1 MNSQHIE
8 SISLISPQKVM
19 IVKYR
24 NTYVLAALRTAIG
37 RFGEVF
43 KSLNSPE
50 LTAPLLRAAIEN
62 LV

>member
-1 MNSQHIE
+1 
-8 SISLISPQKVM
+8 M

-24 NTYVLAALRTAIG
+24 NTYVLAALRAAIG
-37 RFGEVF
+37 RFGGVF